1 MAEPPTR
8 PVRTAI
14 QSTRRLV
21 REALAACL
29 ASRPEFS
36 LVGQTATLEGL
47 GALCELR
54 RPDVALVDAGT
65 VDGSVVESI
74 RQVRDRFP
82 TTRLVVAFTEMS
94 RETMQMVGRAGVSA
108 LVPCSGGL
116 DALLRALRQQAGS
129 APTGSKDGAALT
141 ERELAIVALLGAGH
155 SVPQMAK
162 LLNISPYTVENHKR
176 HVYAKLGV
184 GNQSHAV
191 SRATALGLLDKPAP
205 AAGQRHWTA
214 DRGETRLVV
223 VHGPPSA
230 CVDRVVLALVDGDLP
245 VVLARDLG
253 ELSLG
258 RWAGSQPES
267 LTTVLVDPTPEDWM
281 VAESLGVPVV
291 VVHSVPPDL
300 ASVADAMLRGARALI
315 RGDDVAADLCPVLG
329 LAAHGY
335 FTMTAAGMADLVNW
349 MSVHLGE
356 PAPDVPV
363 LTGRERDIL
372 RSISLGH
379 TIRQTARS
387 LGIAVKTVENT
398 QARLFRKLGTRNRS
412 ETVTVAY
419 QLGLIDPGMAAD
431 SEPGIS

>member
-1 MAEPPTR
+1 VAEPPTR

-14 QSTRRLV
+14 QSARRLV

-36 LVGQTATLEGL
+36 LVGQTATLDGL

-54 RPDVALVDAGT
+54 RPDVALVDAGP
-65 VDGSVVESI
+65 VDGPMVEALRGI
-74 RQVRDRFP
+74 RGRHP
-82 TTRLVVAFTEMS
+82 ATRLVVAYTEMS
-94 RETMQMVGRAGVSA
+94 RETMQEVARAGVSA
-108 LVPCSGGL
+108 VVPCSGGL
-116 DALLRALRQQAGS
+116 DALLRALRRQAAL
-129 APTGSKDGAALT
+129 APAGNRDGAALT

-162 LLNISPYTVENHKR
+162 LLGISPYTVENHKR

-205 AAGQRHWTA
+205 AVGQRQPPA
-214 DRGETRLVV
+214 ARDGARLVV
-223 VHGPPSA
+223 VHGQPSA
-230 CVDRVVLALVDGDLP
+230 SVDRVVLALVDGDTP

-258 RWAGSQPES
+258 RWAGAQSES
-267 LTTVLVDPTPEDWM
+267 LTTVLVDPAPEDWI

-291 VVHSVPPDL
+291 VVHSAPPDL
-300 ASVADAMLRGARALI
+300 ATVADAMLRGARALI
-315 RGDDVAADLCPVLG
+315 RGDDVGADLCPVLG

-349 MSVHLGE
+349 MSEHLGE

-419 QLGLIDPGMAAD
+419 QLGLIDPGLSAR
-431 SEPGIS
+431 SEPEIG